1 MSRFCS
7 FVSFL
12 IGSPFVGLGGAGRDD
27 ANDFLIGVFIKS
39 VDDQED
45 RSRSYGS
52 DGYPTFLI
60 AGVFVSSRNGVGI
73 IENEN
78 GSLKP
83 HVMFANVLAVLV
95 FVPCKSHGSRQKFS
109 ILIGTSYVN
118 IFVRTSRAGT
128 PGCAFLP
135 GLLTFRDRS
144 SGVEVFPLPLPSSFE
159 FVLTLLSFQFLFSNF
174 LFLISSF

>member
-1 MSRFCS
+1 M
-7 FVSFL
+7 
-12 IGSPFVGLGGAGRDD
+12 GLGGAGRDD
-27 ANDFLIGVFIKS
+27 ANDFRIGVFIKS

-83 HVMFANVLAVLV
+83 HVMFAKVLAVLV
-95 FVPCKSHGSRQKFS
+95 FVPCKSRGSARNLAYLLGRAMS
-109 ILIGTSYVN
+109 IYLYVHREPVPQVAL
-118 IFVRTSRAGT
+118 FY
-128 PGCAFLP
+128 P
-135 GLLTFRDRS
+135 GLLTLRDRS

-159 FVLTLLSFQFLFSNF
+159 FVFTLLSFQFLFSNF
-174 LFLISSF
+174 

>member
-83 HVMFANVLAVLV
+83 HVMFAKVLAVLV
-95 FVPCKSHGSRQKFS
+95 FVPCKSHGSARNLAYLLGRAMSIYLYVHREPVPQVALFYPAFDFS
-109 ILIGTSYVN
+109 GSQLGG
-118 IFVRTSRAGT
+118 R
-128 PGCAFLP
+128 
-135 GLLTFRDRS
+135 GLSLAPF
-144 SGVEVFPLPLPSSFE
+144 
-159 FVLTLLSFQFLFSNF
+159 
-174 LFLISSF
+174 

>member
-1 MSRFCS
+1 M
-7 FVSFL
+7 
-12 IGSPFVGLGGAGRDD
+12 GLGGAGRDD
-27 ANDFLIGVFIKS
+27 ANDFLIVVFIKS

-83 HVMFANVLAVLV
+83 HVMFAKVLAVLV
-95 FVPCKSHGSRQKFS
+95 FVPCKSHGSARNLAYLLGRAMSIYLYVHREPDPRLRFS
-109 ILIGTSYVN
+109 TWG
-118 IFVRTSRAGT
+118 F
-128 PGCAFLP
+128 
-135 GLLTFRDRS
+135 
-144 SGVEVFPLPLPSSFE
+144 
-159 FVLTLLSFQFLFSNF
+159 
-174 LFLISSF
+174 

>member
-1 MSRFCS
+1 
-7 FVSFL
+7 
-12 IGSPFVGLGGAGRDD
+12 VGLGGAGRDD

-78 GSLKP
+78 GSFKTD
-83 HVMFANVLAVLV
+83 VMFAQALPALVLIPL
-95 FVPCKSHGSRQKFS
+95 KSHS
-109 ILIGTSYVN
+109 
-118 IFVRTSRAGT
+118 
-128 PGCAFLP
+128 LP
-135 GLLTFRDRS
+135 
-144 SGVEVFPLPLPSSFE
+144 
-159 FVLTLLSFQFLFSNF
+159 QQ
-174 LFLISSF
+174 